1 MAHIKTAISLDPVLF
16 EKARLLSQHLRISRS
31 QLFAQALEDFL
42 RHHENRQLLARINR
56 AHSDMPDRTEQTRL
70 KHLRRKYRQRLQAEE
85 QW

>member
-16 EKARLLSQHLRISRS
+16 EKAQLLSHHLRVSRS

-42 RHHENRQLLARINR
+42 RQHENQQLLAQINR
-56 AHSDMPDRTEQTRL
+56 AHSDTPDRTEQTRL
-70 KHLRRKYRQRLQAEE
+70 KHVQRKYRQRMQAEK

>member
-16 EKARLLSQHLRISRS
+16 EKAQLLSRQLRVSRS

-42 RHHENRQLLARINR
+42 RQHENRQILAQVNR
-56 AHSDMPDRTEQTRL
+56 AYSDTPDRAEQTRL
-70 KHLRRKYRQRLQAEE
+70 KHRQRKYRQRLQAEE